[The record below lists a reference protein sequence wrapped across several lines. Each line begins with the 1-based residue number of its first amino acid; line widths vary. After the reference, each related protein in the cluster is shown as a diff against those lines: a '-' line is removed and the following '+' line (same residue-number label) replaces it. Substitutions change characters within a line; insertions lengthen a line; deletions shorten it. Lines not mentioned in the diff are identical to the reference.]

1 MEGVVME
8 IKVCGPGCANCTKA
22 ENIVKEAV
30 AAAGIDA
37 KIYKITDFAEMAKLG
52 VLSTP
57 AIVINGKIK
66 CVGKVPSKKEVM
78 EWIK

>member
-1 MEGVVME
+1 ME

-30 AAAGIDA
+30 AAAGVDA
-37 KIYKITDFAEMAKLG
+37 EILKITDFAEMAKLG

-57 AIVINGKIK
+57 AIVIDGKIK
-66 CVGKVPSKKEVM
+66 CVGKVPSKGEVLS
-78 EWIK
+78 WIE

>member
-1 MEGVVME
+1 ME

-22 ENIVKEAV
+22 ENIVKEVV
-30 AAAGIDA
+30 AAAGLDA
-37 KIYKITDFAEMAKLG
+37 RVSKVTDFAEMAKLG

-57 AIVINGKIK
+57 AIVIDGKIK
-66 CVGKVPSKKEVM
+66 CVGRVPLKNEIM